1 MSGKYVSKSMKLK
14 YESILCDACPLTSE
28 SVNVSS
34 FCIYIYV
41 YMYIYIY
48 TSESVNVSR
57 FYVNVSGFYVNDCLC
72 VSGYEKKKV
81 NQKLVVRNL
90 LVKFVKII
98 TIVMVKME
106 KQIVL

>member
-34 FCIYIYV
+34 
-41 YMYIYIY
+41 
-48 TSESVNVSR
+48 